1 MQRVEA
7 AARLLDALQ
16 IDEVCVM
23 PFDNDDHQPPSAVEM
38 TIIIV
43 LFSIFL
49 IGVIAALI
57 HTF

>member
-1 MQRVEA
+1 
-7 AARLLDALQ
+7 
-16 IDEVCVM
+16 M
-23 PFDNDDHQPPSAVEM
+23 PFDNEDHQPPSAVEM

-57 HTF
+57 HTL